1 MCEIIILI
9 VSNPM
14 VIRCLNH
21 ALIYN
26 MKLNTK
32 EEIPSNEPVY
42 HIILNKMEYIQQGL
56 LAINLSICI
65 L

>member
-1 MCEIIILI
+1 
-9 VSNPM
+9 M